1 MVGSH
6 ARVMHGFF
14 PAIGVGAVRR
24 SLDAIEA
31 ARKANGAKPTWH
43 MVTHLNVV
51 DPADQPRFARLSTF
65 AQFQPT
71 WASWYDYMDLT
82 VAAIGPERA
91 KTIYTAG
98 RIVHAGAKLCTGA
111 DWPVGSAKSSEG
123 LNATKQRRT

>member
-1 MVGSH
+1 MLAPYQNSDERGAPQIAPEVLKQAMVAID
-6 ARVMHGFF
+6 ARGMHGFF
-14 PAIGVGAVRR
+14 HAIGDGAVRL

-71 WASWYDYMDLT
+71 WASWYDYID
-82 VAAIGPERA
+82 R
-91 KTIYTAG
+91 
-98 RIVHAGAKLCTGA
+98 
-111 DWPVGSAKSSEG
+111 KSTR
-123 LNATKQRRT
+123 LNSITNAHLVCRLLLEKKNTNTT